1 MKEEST
7 LNENEFSNFP
17 NEKLI
22 PNQNQNRNRKILII
36 SIILFIFIAI
46 VITIILA
53 IASDS
58 NTSESSEI
66 AEINCN
72 YNIHSINEEINI
84 LGEDFT
90 KNSKFDI
97 YIDGNKIEYTKK
109 YKFEKVKIYN
119 IKYKYYEN
127 IEMDYMFKNI
137 YSLISVE
144 MISKNNSKITSM
156 IGSFEN
162 CVNLESFKI
171 KEGFDI
177 SQIKSISKLFY
188 NTSLNVFNI
197 DNFDINNVEDV
208 SYMFSFSKLEEI
220 NLNKLN
226 TKNIKNMSQ
235 MYLIAIN

>member
-36 SIILFIFIAI
+36 SIILIIFIAI

-72 YNIHSINEEINI
+72 YNIQTVNEEIDI
-84 LGEDFT
+84 LGEDFI

-97 YIDGNKIEYTKK
+97 YIDENKIEFTKK
-109 YKFEKVKIYN
+109 YKFEKIKIYN

-144 MISKNNSKITSM
+144 MISKKRSKMLSM
-156 IGSFEN
+156 IGFFEN
-162 CVNLESFKI
+162 CINLESFNI
-171 KEGFDI
+171 HDGFDY
-177 SQIKSISKLFY
+177 SQIKTISKFFLQYFFKY
-188 NTSLNVFNI
+188 I
-197 DNFDINNVEDV
+197 
-208 SYMFSFSKLEEI
+208 
-220 NLNKLN
+220 
-226 TKNIKNMSQ
+226 
-235 MYLIAIN
+235 